1 MSAILGL
8 VGCESEQVKVEQ
20 VKAVSATEL
29 RNALEDVVGGDI
41 EVFFQTSGH
50 HASMD
55 SIVWDTGENC
65 GIIHAEFNN
74 ETLARRIF
82 EDNYNEWEE
91 ADGRR
96 MLDENM
102 GYVIFETSDEE
113 LIDVYRNNPI
123 EVDTILYASY
133 YYNNMILT
141 IRSSDN
147 GIDKALELIEV
158 LGLPSLYS

>member
-1 MSAILGL
+1 MSTFLGL
-8 VGCESEQVKVEQ
+8 VSCESEQVKVEQ

-29 RNALEDVVGGDI
+29 RNALEDVFGEDI
-41 EVFFQTSGH
+41 EVFFQ
-50 HASMD
+50 ASD
-55 SIVWDTGENC
+55 GIVWDAGERC
-65 GIIHAEFNN
+65 SIIHSEFNEEN
-74 ETLARRIF
+74 LARRIF

-113 LIDVYRNNPI
+113 LIDAYVNNPI
-123 EVDTILYASY
+123 EVNTILYASY
-133 YYNNMILT
+133 YYDNMVLT
-141 IRSSDN
+141 ISSSDN
-147 GIDKALELIEV
+147 EIDKALELIEV